1 MKLELGGGTGS
12 QNLNQSVSRNKVS
25 LPDGLFGFAE
35 IRSMELVFDH
45 EELPFMWLRE
55 DKQDGLAFVVIEPG
69 GVIPNYSVEIAD
81 ADVQLLGITG
91 PEDTMILNIVTLP
104 PDQSGK
110 ISLNLVGPIIVN
122 RKDLVG
128 KQCIINTH
136 EEFSARHILD
146 VSGET
151 L

>member
-55 DKQDGLAFVVIEPG
+55 DKQDGLAFVVIEPTK
-69 GVIPNYSVEIAD
+69 VLELEMRLKY
-81 ADVQLLGITG
+81 QLL
-91 PEDTMILNIVTLP
+91 
-104 PDQSGK
+104 
-110 ISLNLVGPIIVN
+110 
-122 RKDLVG
+122 R
-128 KQCIINTH
+128 
-136 EEFSARHILD
+136 
-146 VSGET
+146 
-151 L
+151 